1 MKRVAT
7 HLLAGILGWWA
18 MGSWTRHAPVE
29 AELANKDRSGTP
41 PVTVRSTGSPSN
53 IRQRFLNEWE
63 KRVGEP
69 VASGADLEVK
79 RSRLEL
85 LFMEW
90 LQVDPVSALAHFD
103 EQVLPGQH
111 NTIRNAL
118 GTANPADAELIFRE
132 VDRVESVAFYKFRYG
147 LDQLAHRV
155 AKSDPKRGV
164 ALVLSRPAG
173 TMRGDIVAGMLQG
186 QDEAVFKQLRD
197 LIAAESAFF
206 RSPNEARIIQKKI
219 AEEERRFR
227 TGPANQ

>member
-18 MGSWTRHAPVE
+18 VASWTRHAPVE
-29 AELANKDRSGTP
+29 SELANKDRSGTR
-41 PVTVRSTGSPSN
+41 PVAVRPAEPSPN

-69 VASGADLEVK
+69 VVSGADLEVK
-79 RSRLEL
+79 RRTLER

-90 LQVDPVSALAHFD
+90 LQVDPMSALAHFD

-132 VDRVESVAFYKFRYG
+132 VDRVESVAFYKLPTAWQSPTPSVASPWYCHVPLAPCGEISWPACFKARTKRFSNNCGISSQRNPRSSGHPTRRGSFR
-147 LDQLAHRV
+147 
-155 AKSDPKRGV
+155 
-164 ALVLSRPAG
+164 
-173 TMRGDIVAGMLQG
+173 
-186 QDEAVFKQLRD
+186 
-197 LIAAESAFF
+197 
-206 RSPNEARIIQKKI
+206 KK
-219 AEEERRFR
+219 
-227 TGPANQ
+227 